1 MGSEID
7 ITMTPSFEE
16 QEKIFENKLSYSF
29 IGPHRTKFE
38 LNTKNEQGN
47 YLSTGQ
53 QASLLLSLTLS
64 SIPNTDQESI
74 LLLDDLLTNLDKKT
88 ENKRKRKDKKHQEKS
103 KKTKQKRQKTKET
116 ATERESE
123 RAIFPS
129 VEATDLKVKPKTEMQ
144 RECRQTRRRP
154 PQSHTAHSAWLA
166 TLHQDCATTIDPSM
180 FFDRTERQHDDYT
193 ARTKRRPKGRP
204 TIVLRRTSHPFLF
217 LSEVLGRAPHN
228 PIVGR

>member
-1 MGSEID
+1 MPPSPVRLSTVKQEEINENNKRQK
-7 ITMTPSFEE
+7 TRQNKTKKQKTNEN
-16 QEKIFENKLSYSF
+16 EK
-29 IGPHRTKFE
+29 TK
-38 LNTKNEQGN
+38 NTKKRAKRQN
-47 YLSTGQ
+47 
-53 QASLLLSLTLS
+53 
-64 SIPNTDQESI
+64 
-74 LLLDDLLTNLDKKT
+74 KK
-88 ENKRKRKDKKHQEKS
+88 D
-103 KKTKQKRQKTKET
+103 KRQKTKET
-116 ATERESE
+116 ARERESE

-144 RECRQTRRRP
+144 RGCRQTSRRP

>member
-1 MGSEID
+1 MPPSPVRLSTVKQEEINENNKRQK
-7 ITMTPSFEE
+7 TRQNKTKKQKTNEN
-16 QEKIFENKLSYSF
+16 EK
-29 IGPHRTKFE
+29 TK
-38 LNTKNEQGN
+38 NTK
-47 YLSTGQ
+47 
-53 QASLLLSLTLS
+53 
-64 SIPNTDQESI
+64 
-74 LLLDDLLTNLDKKT
+74 
-88 ENKRKRKDKKHQEKS
+88 KRAKRQN
-103 KKTKQKRQKTKET
+103 KRQKTKET
-116 ATERESE
+116 ARERESE